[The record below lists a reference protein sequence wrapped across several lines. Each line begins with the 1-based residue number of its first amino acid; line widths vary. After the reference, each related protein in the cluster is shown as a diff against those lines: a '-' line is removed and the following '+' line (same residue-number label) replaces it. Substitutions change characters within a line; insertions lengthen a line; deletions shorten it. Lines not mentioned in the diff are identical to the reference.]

1 MAARGGMMWTMS
13 GYYPDRGAYLS
24 VSSPSGPS
32 GHSGAKLASDG
43 RQTGP
48 SGGSKL
54 STGTGSNSSYSRR
67 PLRRWT
73 PEPLQS
79 SAFVWAVRAIA
90 RLIARGSLP
99 SSRGMTALRA
109 LLWAW
114 ALGWI
119 LMMVASLTGAAL
131 AGATLGAQIRISAV
145 AQAAPS
151 EEVVAW

>member
-1 MAARGGMMWTMS
+1 MWIMS
-13 GYYPDRGAYLS
+13 DYYPDRGASLS
-24 VSSPSGPS
+24 VSSPLGPS
-32 GHSGAKLASDG
+32 EPSGVKSGSGG
-43 RQTGP
+43 RPTEP
-48 SGGSKL
+48 SGGSRR
-54 STGTGSNSSYSRR
+54 STDTGSNSNYSKR

-79 SAFVWAVRAIA
+79 SAFVWAVRLTA

-99 SSRGMTALRA
+99 SSLGMTALRA

-114 ALGWI
+114 AFGWI
-119 LMMVASLTGAAL
+119 LLMVASLTGAAL

-151 EEVVAW
+151 EEVVGW